1 MVEEKTDCGQTNISC
16 LSTVP
21 LELDT
26 VLMSNE
32 CAAIFAV
39 LRTKETLADSSVLK
53 VLQNSRCNSQQL
65 KPKQFKSVK
74 LQSDWKQSYSSQ

>member
-1 MVEEKTDCGQTNISC
+1 MVEEKTDCGQTNIPC

-21 LELDT
+21 LELGA

-32 CAAIFAV
+32 CAAIFSV

-53 VLQNSRCNSQQL
+53 VL
-65 KPKQFKSVK
+65 
-74 LQSDWKQSYSSQ
+74 

>member
-1 MVEEKTDCGQTNISC
+1 MVEEKTDCGQTNIPC

-53 VLQNSRCNSQQL
+53 VL
-65 KPKQFKSVK
+65 
-74 LQSDWKQSYSSQ
+74 

>member
-1 MVEEKTDCGQTNISC
+1 MVEEKTDCGQTNTPC
-16 LSTVP
+16 PSTVP

-39 LRTKETLADSSVLK
+39 LRTKETLADSSVVK
-53 VLQNSRCNSQQL
+53 SKMLQPTAQAQAVQECQATVGL
-65 KPKQFKSVK
+65 ETK
-74 LQSDWKQSYSSQ
+74 LQ